1 MATNAQVLPLSSNRP
16 PRPVV
21 TMGDVGTAW
30 PVLAGTSVAATQMR
44 SMIRRVAPHFRTAV
58 LLGEEG
64 CGGEQV
70 ARALH
75 LLSPAKALP
84 FVALDAAEAERRF
97 ARAETAPTPERA
109 EGLIYLPEV
118 ARLSRAAQSGLLTM
132 LHGASAWQHQP
143 AQGGIGRGMV
153 RVVAF
158 AGRGLRP
165 VVSAGSFHSEL
176 AGVLETL
183 RLAIPSIR
191 ERADDVPQLLAQVV
205 QSVAEELCQ
214 QPAELGDDLLEA
226 AKRFEWPGN
235 LNQMRAV
242 MRRLLE
248 RGTGDTLHAEDLTEA
263 LEAVAQMQPVA
274 AGPRLVRLEQVVQ
287 EHIRSV
293 LIACNGNKL
302 RAAEVLGISR
312 STLYRMLETTGFEP
326 DWPMAG

>member
-1 MATNAQVLPLSSNRP
+1 MATNAQVLPLSSNRT
-16 PRPVV
+16 PRPVIA
-21 TMGDVGTAW
+21 MGDVGTMW
-30 PVLAGTSVAATQMR
+30 PILAGTSVAATQMR

-64 CGGEQV
+64 CGDEQV

-84 FVALDAAEAERRF
+84 FVVLDAAEAERRF
-97 ARAETAPTPERA
+97 ARPETSAA
-109 EGLIYLPEV
+109 GEGLIYLPEV

-132 LHGASAWQHQP
+132 LQGASAWQHQP

-165 VVSAGSFHSEL
+165 LVSAGSVHSEL
-176 AGVLETL
+176 AGVLEAL
-183 RLAIPSIR
+183 RLALPSVR
-191 ERADDVPQLLAQVV
+191 ERADDVPQLLAQVA
-205 QSVAEELCQ
+205 QRVAEELGV
-214 QPAELGDDLLEA
+214 QPAELGDDLLDA
-226 AKRFEWPGN
+226 AGRFEWPGN

-248 RGTGDTLHAEDLTEA
+248 RGAGETLHADDLADA

-287 EHIRSV
+287 EHIRAV

-326 DWPMAG
+326 DWQMVG